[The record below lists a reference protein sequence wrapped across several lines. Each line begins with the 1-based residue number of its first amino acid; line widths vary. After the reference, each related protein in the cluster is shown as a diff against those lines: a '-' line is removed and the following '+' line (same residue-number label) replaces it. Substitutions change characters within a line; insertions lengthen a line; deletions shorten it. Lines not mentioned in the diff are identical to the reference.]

1 MVPRMVEVVLS
12 LLVGLAA
19 GVLSGMFG
27 IGGGVVMVPALV
39 GLLHYTQ
46 KDATGTS
53 LLTLLLPVGALAV
66 ISYAREGHVH
76 VKVGLLLAAGLFFGA
91 QVGANIALPRGEAM
105 LRKLFAV
112 LLAATAVRLYV
123 SA

>member
-1 MVPRMVEVVLS
+1 MVEVVLS
-12 LLVGLAA
+12 LLVGVVA

-27 IGGGVVMVPALV
+27 IGGGLVMVPAMV
-39 GLLHYTQ
+39 SLLHFTQ

-66 ISYAREGHVH
+66 ASYARAGHVH
-76 VKVGLLLAAGLFFGA
+76 VRTGLLLALGLFLGA
-91 QVGANIALPRGEAM
+91 QLGATVALAQSDSM
-105 LRKLFAV
+105 LRRLFAV
-112 LLAATAVRLYV
+112 ALGLAAVRLFV